1 MERTSRNVWHFTSI
15 ALLTAL
21 LCPASWAR
29 PHRLQKHSIR
39 VMRMEATAY
48 VPTAKRTA
56 DGTPAH
62 EGVAAA
68 DPGVLPLNSRIRVS
82 GAGAYSGVYSIRD
95 TGNKVVG
102 RTIDLCVPTRAE
114 AKRFGRKRVTV
125 RVIEIGDN
133 KPLASN
139 AHNTR

>member
-1 MERTSRNVWHFTSI
+1 MEPASRNVWRFTSV
-15 ALLTAL
+15 ALLTPL
-21 LCPASWAR
+21 LCTASWAR
-29 PHRLQKHSIR
+29 PHAPRRHSIH

-48 VPTAKRTA
+48 VPGARRTA

-102 RTIDLCVPTRAE
+102 RTIDLCLPTRAE
-114 AKRFGRKRVTV
+114 ARRFGRKRVTV
-125 RVIEIGDN
+125 RVIAIGDN
-133 KPLASN
+133 KPLAPKN
-139 AHNTR
+139 P

>member
-1 MERTSRNVWHFTSI
+1 MESTSRKLVHFMCMGLV
-15 ALLTAL
+15 AAL
-21 LCPASWAR
+21 LCTASRAR
-29 PHRLQKHSIR
+29 PHVI
-39 VMRMEATAY
+39 RMEATAY
-48 VPTAKRTA
+48 VPSAKRTA

-82 GAGAYSGVYSIRD
+82 GAGAYNGVYNFRD

-102 RTIDLCVPTRAE
+102 RTIDLCVPTKAE
-114 AKRFGRKRVTV
+114 AKRFGRKQVTV

-133 KPLASN
+133 KPLAPN
-139 AHNTR
+139 AHKTR